1 MMPSGLLNHV
11 WQSTLVAVVAWL
23 ATLALRRDRAA
34 VRYGVWLAASLKFLV
49 PLAWLTTLG
58 ARIGWRPVVVA
69 SFVPYQMTVETSA
82 GPWPDQVV
90 RFSAVTPAMSMTHR
104 LFTVLPD
111 VLLGVWAAG
120 ALALTAIWLVRWR
133 RISKIA
139 RASTPLTRGPVVEA
153 LRRIEMRLGVTRRI
167 AVVASTGS
175 LEPGVFGILSP
186 TLVWPLRL
194 SEHLSSEQ
202 IEAILAHEV
211 THVRRFDN
219 LGACIHLCAQALFW
233 FHPMV
238 WWIGARLVDER
249 ERACDEEVLSG
260 GSQRQAYAES
270 ILTTCRLVVES
281 PLACVSG
288 VTGADLKKRIE
299 RIMTNDIRPNLKVWK
314 KCLLGAAGSV
324 AVAVPFV
331 VGVMTVAPVQA
342 GQAGNESQAQ
352 AENHKRLFEEIQARK
367 SELEERLRVAEA
379 YGRAQSQAPAAPSDA
394 AFEVASVKANKSGQP
409 FVQIG
414 MAPGGRF
421 TATNVPPRQLILM
434 AYQLQPFQIEGAP
447 DWITTERF
455 DVVAKGSGPLA
466 PQAPG
471 VPGPLQT
478 MIKSLLAD
486 RFKLVAHL
494 EKKEMP
500 IYALT
505 VARSGR
511 LGPQL
516 KASTIDC
523 ATVNAG
529 RRGGPPPPDGPP
541 NFIGPPPQCG
551 MMVRPGGVKAGG
563 VPINQILQL
572 LSQNV
577 QRIVVDRTGLAGNYD
592 IDLTWTPEQIPQGR
606 GDAPPGAPALPP
618 IDPNGPS
625 LFTALQEQLGLKLE
639 STRGLVDVFV
649 IDKVERPTE
658 D

>member
-1 MMPSGLLNHV
+1 MISSGLLNHL

-23 ATLALRRDRAA
+23 ATLALRRERAA

-69 SFVPYQMTVETSA
+69 SFVPYQMMGETSA
-82 GPWPDQVV
+82 VPWPEQAV
-90 RFSAVTPAMSMTHR
+90 RFSVMPPAMSMTHR

-111 VLLGVWAAG
+111 LLTGIWAAG
-120 ALALTAIWLVRWR
+120 TLMLIATWLVRWR

-139 RASTPLTRGPVVEA
+139 RASTPLSRGPVVEA
-153 LRRIEMRLGVTRRI
+153 LRRIEMRFGVTRRI

-175 LEPGVFGILSP
+175 LEPGVFGMLSP
-186 TLVWPLRL
+186 TLVWPSRL
-194 SEHLSSEQ
+194 DQQLSHEQ
-202 IEAILAHEV
+202 IDAILAHEV

-219 LGACIHLCAQALFW
+219 LGAFVHLCGQALFW

-238 WWIGARLVDER
+238 WWIGTRLVDER

-260 GSQRQAYAES
+260 GSERQAYAES
-270 ILTTCRLVVES
+270 ILKTCRLVVES

-299 RIMTNDIRPNLKVWK
+299 HIMTNDIPSKLNVWK
-314 KCLLGAAGSV
+314 KCLLAAAGSA
-324 AVAVPFV
+324 AVAVPCV

-342 GQAGNESQAQ
+342 DQARSESQAQ
-352 AENHKRLFEEIQARK
+352 
-367 SELEERLRVAEA
+367 
-379 YGRAQSQAPAAPSDA
+379 SQAAAPANDA

-409 FVQIG
+409 FVQVG

-421 TATNVPPRQLILM
+421 TATNVPLRQLMLM

-447 DWITTERF
+447 AWITTERF

-466 PQAPG
+466 PAAPG
-471 VPGPLQT
+471 TPGPIQF
-478 MIKSLLAD
+478 MMKSLLAD
-486 RFKLVAHL
+486 RFKLVAHI

-500 IYALT
+500 VYALM
-505 VARSGR
+505 VARSDGR
-511 LGPQL
+511 LGSQL

-523 ATVNAG
+523 AAVNAG
-529 RRGGPPPPDGPP
+529 RRGGPPPAGPP
-541 NFIGPPPQCG
+541 NFDGPAPQCG

-577 QRIVVDRTGLAGNYD
+577 QRIVVDRTGLTGNYE

-639 STRGLVDVFV
+639 STRGPVDVLV
-649 IDKVERPTE
+649 VEKVERPNE

>member
-1 MMPSGLLNHV
+1 MMPSGLLNHM
-11 WQSTLVAVVAWL
+11 WESTLVAVVAWL

-82 GPWPDQVV
+82 GPWPDQAV
-90 RFSAVTPAMSMTHR
+90 RFSAVTPAMSLTHR

-186 TLVWPLRL
+186 TLVWPSRL

-219 LGACIHLCAQALFW
+219 LGACVHLCAQALFW

-299 RIMTNDIRPNLKVWK
+299 HIMTNDIRPNLKVWK

-352 AENHKRLFEEIQARK
+352 AENHRRLFEEIQARK
-367 SELEERLRVAEA
+367 SELEERVRVAEA
-379 YGRAQSQAPAAPSDA
+379 YRRALSQAPGPPSDP

-421 TATNVPPRQLILM
+421 TATNVPARQLILM

-494 EKKEMP
+494 DKKEMP

-523 ATVNAG
+523 ATINAG
-529 RRGGPPPPDGPP
+529 RRGGGPPPDGPP
-541 NFIGPPPQCG
+541 DFNGAPPQCG

-563 VPINQILQL
+563 VPISQILQL

-639 STRGLVDVFV
+639 STRGPVDVLV